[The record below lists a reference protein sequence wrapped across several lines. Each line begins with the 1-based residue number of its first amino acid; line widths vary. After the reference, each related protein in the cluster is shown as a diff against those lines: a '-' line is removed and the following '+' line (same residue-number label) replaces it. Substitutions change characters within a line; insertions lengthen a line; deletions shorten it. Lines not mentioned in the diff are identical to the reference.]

1 MRAGDLWRTRTLS
14 LQAYNCFFFFII
26 ENKAERFA
34 L

>member
-1 MRAGDLWRTRTLS
+1 MRAGDLWRARTLS
-14 LQAYNCFFFFII
+14 VQAYNCFFYI